1 MDGNAEK
8 DLTLLV
14 VLLAGGMLAGPCF
27 GAEEKGAEE
36 EKEAEK
42 GALKPGGALVVTP
55 ARKLDT
61 SKKQIF
67 LRLIG
72 PGTPDDIPLAQRNTP
87 MIMAFSVLALLGG
100 VVFLN
105 PDGQSAEI

>member
-8 DLTLLV
+8 DLTLFV

-55 ARKLDT
+55 ARKRYEQEADL
-61 SKKQIF
+61 
-67 LRLIG
+67 
-72 PGTPDDIPLAQRNTP
+72 P
-87 MIMAFSVLALLGG
+87 
-100 VVFLN
+100 
-105 PDGQSAEI
+105 SADRARHTG